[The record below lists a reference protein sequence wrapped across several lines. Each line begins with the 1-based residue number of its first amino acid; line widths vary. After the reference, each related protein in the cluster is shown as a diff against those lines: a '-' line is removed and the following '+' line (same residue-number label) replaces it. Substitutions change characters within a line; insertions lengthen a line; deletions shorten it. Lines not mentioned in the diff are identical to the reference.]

1 LIKQSKPHKRPKTAK
16 NGTDPEFKSPKSVRH
31 TSRKA
36 KNVFKGPKG
45 MRKSTKSKKRRKS
58 SLSPSH
64 ELEGIDRL
72 VKNTKKI
79 WGYKRSVND
88 VPKVLTNQYF
98 RQELDAS
105 LTVIQKYIR
114 GYFVYQKVQNHLE
127 EERKRYPLP
136 KENVSSISRNTLER
150 ISSDNTLARATN
162 QAELLKIMVPKAEE
176 TKIQTKI
183 IDDDGSIHDSPE
195 LPKRVPNV
203 KFRRHTVDKN
213 INSKSITSFDK
224 TANDKNNM
232 KDMISNSLKLL

>member
-1 LIKQSKPHKRPKTAK
+1 LIKQNKPFKRPKTAK
-16 NGTDPEFKSPKSVRH
+16 NGTDPEFKSPKSVKH
-31 TSRKA
+31 TGRKV

-45 MRKSTKSKKRRKS
+45 MRKSAKSKNRRKS

-64 ELEGIDRL
+64 EVEGIDRL
-72 VKNTKKI
+72 IKNTKKI

-98 RQELDAS
+98 RQELDVG

-114 GYFVYQKVQNHLE
+114 GYFVYQKVQNHLG
-127 EERKRYPLP
+127 EERKRYSLP
-136 KENVSSISRNTLER
+136 KDDASTL
-150 ISSDNTLARATN
+150 SRATN
-162 QAELLKIMVPKAEE
+162 QADVLKMIVAKAEE
-176 TKIQTKI
+176 TKIKPKVI
-183 IDDDGSIHDSPE
+183 YDDNDRFHDSPK
-195 LPKRVPNV
+195 LPKRAPNV

-224 TANDKNNM
+224 TANDKSNM

>member
-1 LIKQSKPHKRPKTAK
+1 LIKQNKPFKRPKTAK
-16 NGTDPEFKSPKSVRH
+16 NGTDPEFKSPKSVKH
-31 TSRKA
+31 TGRKV

-45 MRKSTKSKKRRKS
+45 MRKSAKSKNRRKS

-64 ELEGIDRL
+64 EVEGIDRL
-72 VKNTKKI
+72 IKNTKKI

-98 RQELDAS
+98 RQELDVG

-114 GYFVYQKVQNHLE
+114 GYFVYQKVQNHFG
-127 EERKRYPLP
+127 EERKRYSLP
-136 KENVSSISRNTLER
+136 KDDASTL
-150 ISSDNTLARATN
+150 SRATN
-162 QAELLKIMVPKAEE
+162 QADVLKMIVAKAEE
-176 TKIQTKI
+176 TKIKI
-183 IDDDGSIHDSPE
+183 KVIYDDNDRFNDSPK
-195 LPKRVPNV
+195 LPKRAPNV

-224 TANDKNNM
+224 TANDKSNM